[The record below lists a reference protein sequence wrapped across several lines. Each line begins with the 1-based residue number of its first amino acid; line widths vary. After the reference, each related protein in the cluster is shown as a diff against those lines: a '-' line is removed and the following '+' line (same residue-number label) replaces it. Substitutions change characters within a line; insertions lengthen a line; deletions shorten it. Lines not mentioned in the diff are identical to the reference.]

1 MPKELISPAPTTMP
15 KPNKKVRQAPTFSG
29 TLQGRLQKFSK
40 DAGIKDTD
48 VIRVAVDVYL
58 AQRNY

>member
-1 MPKELISPAPTTMP
+1 MAKETSPAPTSKP
-15 KPNKKVRQAPTFSG
+15 KTAQNKVRQTPTFSG
-29 TLQGRLQKFSK
+29 ALNGRLQKFSK
-40 DAGIKDTD
+40 DQGIKDND